1 MGQKFNKINGKYA
14 ASVICPDCGIEHL
27 ISHKNYYA
35 QQSFRCASCGR
46 IFAAKKRR
54 NPKLTKTT
62 HGYIKLYRPENPM
75 ADKRGEVYEHRL
87 VMSAILGRPLES
99 WEIVHHK
106 GIRHKG
112 IENRSDNLEDNL
124 ELHPNT
130 EHITIIRLQTRVKQL
145 EDILKQ
151 HHIPIS

>member
-1 MGQKFNKINGKYA
+1 M
-14 ASVICPDCGIEHL
+14 
-27 ISHKNYYA
+27 
-35 QQSFRCASCGR
+35 
-46 IFAAKKRR
+46 
-54 NPKLTKTT
+54 TKTT